1 MEQSFSLM
9 EYNKGICFLI
19 SIKVMNKKIFSR
31 ILFVIILLLCIP
43 FFAMQLSSSVHWSL
57 GDFILMGLLLMS
69 LGISIKLILNR
80 IKNRKKS
87 LLYIWTLIILFLLI
101 WAELAVG
108 IFNTS
113 FASS

>member
-1 MEQSFSLM
+1 M

-31 ILFVIILLLCIP
+31 ILYVVLLLLCIP
-43 FFAMQLSSSVHWSL
+43 LFAMQFNGSVHWSL
-57 GDFILMGLLLMS
+57 GDFILMGLLLMG
-69 LGISIKLILNR
+69 LGISITLILNR

-87 LLYIWTLIILFLLI
+87 LLYIWILIILFLLI

-108 IFNTS
+108 IFNTP
-113 FASS
+113 FVGA

>member
-1 MEQSFSLM
+1 M

-19 SIKVMNKKIFSR
+19 SNKVMNKKIFSR
-31 ILFVIILLLCIP
+31 ILFVVILLLCIP
-43 FFAMQLSSSVHWSL
+43 FFAMQFNGSVHWSL
-57 GDFILMGLLLMS
+57 GDFILMGLLLMG

-87 LLYIWTLIILFLLI
+87 LLYIWILIILFLLI

-108 IFNTS
+108 IFNTP
-113 FASS
+113 FVGA

>member
-1 MEQSFSLM
+1 M

-19 SIKVMNKKIFSR
+19 SITVMNKKIFSR
-31 ILFVIILLLCIP
+31 ILYVVLLLLCIP
-43 FFAMQLSSSVHWSL
+43 FFAMQFNGSVHWSL
-57 GDFILMGLLLMS
+57 GDFILMGLLLMG

-87 LLYIWTLIILFLLI
+87 LLYIWILIILFLLI

-108 IFNTS
+108 IFNTP
-113 FASS
+113 FVGA

>member
-1 MEQSFSLM
+1 M

-31 ILFVIILLLCIP
+31 ILFVVLLLLCIP
-43 FFAMQLSSSVHWSL
+43 LFAMQFNGSVHLSL
-57 GDFILMGLLLMS
+57 GDFILMGLLLMG

-87 LLYIWTLIILFLLI
+87 LLYIWILIILFLLI
-101 WAELAVG
+101 WTELAVG
-108 IFNTS
+108 IFNTP
-113 FASS
+113 FAGS